1 MDLAIGP
8 KRLMDLMGDAAYDR
22 DGDDLQ
28 RRGLLLDR
36 PPWHASIFSLHR
48 LG

>member
-1 MDLAIGP
+1 MDP
-8 KRLMDLMGDAAYDR
+8 MQDAANDR

-28 RRGLLLDR
+28 RRGLLLDQ
-36 PPWHASIFSLHR
+36 PLWHAPIFSLHR